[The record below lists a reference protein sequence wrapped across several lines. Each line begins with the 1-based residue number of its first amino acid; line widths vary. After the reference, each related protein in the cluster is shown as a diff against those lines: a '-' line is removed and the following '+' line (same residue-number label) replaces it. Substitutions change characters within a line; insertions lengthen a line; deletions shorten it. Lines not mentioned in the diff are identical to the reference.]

1 MECYEK
7 AAEQGNAAA
16 QYNAALLYEWKAGE
30 KNLYY
35 VSADKMLGD
44 DGEATADGSHF
55 TDLGMMR
62 YVENI
67 MPIMKKALK

>member
-1 MECYEK
+1 
-7 AAEQGNAAA
+7 
-16 QYNAALLYEWKAGE
+16 
-30 KNLYY
+30 
-35 VSADKMLGD
+35 MLGD

>member
-1 MECYEK
+1 
-7 AAEQGNAAA
+7 
-16 QYNAALLYEWKAGE
+16 
-30 KNLYY
+30 
-35 VSADKMLGD
+35 MLGD

-67 MPIMKKALK
+67 MPIMKKALE